1 MLELIETNQIVLAG
15 IVLLIAFVAWWLWG
29 RSKPTPT
36 RREYTDVLSEGAAP
50 AERNNALISAPSA
63 AALVTPPPGVGT
75 MAGIGEIVAH
85 AAAEEVAEAVPVP
98 VPVVASGDDLGR
110 IKGIGPKLKA
120 LLTSLGV
127 TTYAQIASWTD
138 EDIARIDAQLGSFA
152 GRARRDNWVEQ
163 ARLLASGDAAAYEAK
178 FGKI

>member
-1 MLELIETNQIVLAG
+1 MLALIEANQLVLGG
-15 IVLLIAFVAWWLWG
+15 IVLLIALVVWWVWG
-29 RSKPTPT
+29 RSKAAPAK
-36 RREYTDVLSEGAAP
+36 REYTDVLSEGAAP
-50 AERNNALISAPSA
+50 AERNNALIAAPSA

-85 AAAEEVAEAVPVP
+85 AATEEVADVVPVAT
-98 VPVVASGDDLGR
+98 ASAGDDLGR
-110 IKGIGPKLKA
+110 IKGVGPKLKA

-127 TTYAQIASWTD
+127 TSYAQIAAWGD

-152 GRARRDNWVEQ
+152 GRAVRDNWVEQ
-163 ARLLASGDAAAYEAK
+163 AKLLASGDAAAYEAM

>member
-29 RSKPTPT
+29 RSKPKPT
-36 RREYTDVLSEGAAP
+36 KREYTDVLSEGAAP

-85 AAAEEVAEAVPVP
+85 AAAEEVADAAP
-98 VPVVASGDDLGR
+98 VPVVVSGDDLGR